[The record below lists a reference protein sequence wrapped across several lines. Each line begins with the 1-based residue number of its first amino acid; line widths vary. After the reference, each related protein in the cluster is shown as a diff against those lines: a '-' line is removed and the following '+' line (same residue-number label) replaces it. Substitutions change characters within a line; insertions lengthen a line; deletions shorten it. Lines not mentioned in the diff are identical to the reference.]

1 MCTLRAPL
9 PRTVTE
15 QARIAR
21 EPLSTV
27 LVCEDED
34 ALRELIR
41 IALDGFD
48 VIEAADGDTALE
60 RARRERP
67 AVVLVDLML
76 PRTSGLDVIRTLKGD
91 PATAGILVVVLSA
104 WRESADEAL
113 AAGADSFVAKP
124 FDPGDLRTLIEGMLT
139 PP

>member
-1 MCTLRAPL
+1 VCTLRAPL

-21 EPLSTV
+21 EPLATV

-41 IALDGFD
+41 IALDGFE